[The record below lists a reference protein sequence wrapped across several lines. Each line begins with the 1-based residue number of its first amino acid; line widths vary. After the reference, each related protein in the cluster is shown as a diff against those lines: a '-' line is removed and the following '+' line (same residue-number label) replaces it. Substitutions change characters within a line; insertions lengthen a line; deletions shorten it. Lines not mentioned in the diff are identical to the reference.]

1 MRDERRDEGSALV
14 LTVLTALAVMGAA
27 TLALIPVTGELI
39 DRQRARTAADA
50 AALAGTTG
58 GRELAAQLAA
68 ANGGALVAWSE
79 SGHTVTVT
87 VRVGDRTAVARATDE
102 P

>member
-1 MRDERRDEGSALV
+1 MRDRGSALV
-14 LTVLTALAVMGAA
+14 LTVLIVVGLMGAVTAALVPVMGD
-27 TLALIPVTGELI
+27 LI

-58 GRELAAQLAA
+58 GRALASELAS
-68 ANGGALVAWSE
+68 ANGAVLIRWSE
-79 SGHTVTVT
+79 SGDTVTVT
-87 VRVGDRTAVARATDE
+87 VRVGDRTATARATDA